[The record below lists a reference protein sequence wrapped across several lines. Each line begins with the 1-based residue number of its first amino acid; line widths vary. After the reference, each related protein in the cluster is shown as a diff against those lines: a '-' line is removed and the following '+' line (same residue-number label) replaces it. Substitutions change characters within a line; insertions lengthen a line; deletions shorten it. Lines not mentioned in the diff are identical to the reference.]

1 MKVLTIKQPWASLIM
16 QGIKKY
22 EFRSWQTKY
31 RGDILIHS
39 ASQVDKEAMEKYSKY
54 LTSVPTGVI
63 LGIVTI
69 TDCIKKSEDF
79 KQILLNEK
87 CDVYT
92 EKSFEANYG
101 WKIENIRKFKNLI
114 KAKGKLG
121 LWNYEIEGETIW
133 KKY

>member
-1 MKVLTIKQPWASLIM
+1 MKALTIKQPWASLIM

-39 ASQVDKEAMEKYSKY
+39 SKQVDKEAMKKYSKY
-54 LTSVPTGVI
+54 LNSAPTGVI
-63 LGIVTI
+63 LGVVTI
-69 TDCIKKSEDF
+69 TDCIKKSEEF

-92 EKSFEANYG
+92 KSSFESNYG
-101 WKIENIRKFKNLI
+101 WKIENVRVFDTPI
-114 KAKGKLG
+114 KAKGNLG
-121 LWNYEIEGETIW
+121 LWNYDIES
-133 KKY
+133 KK